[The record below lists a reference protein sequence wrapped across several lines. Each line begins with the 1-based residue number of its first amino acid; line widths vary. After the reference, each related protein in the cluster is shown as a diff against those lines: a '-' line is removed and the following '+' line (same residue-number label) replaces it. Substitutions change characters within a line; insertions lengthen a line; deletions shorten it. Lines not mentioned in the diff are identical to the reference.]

1 MILPSGIAGSMNSN
15 CCYGASFL
23 SVGSAFLCISFTLN
37 FLHPPEST
45 QPQRR
50 SLAAPGFNTQSL
62 SRNESLFFSGIR
74 TLIGPVWVTC
84 PTLGQ
89 SLCLRSEGSYWPI
102 WVTCP
107 PRARWWTCD
116 VTEPCPPDD
125 GGQFI
130 KVKHGGCHRDKGVKE
145 SRQTKPVVCW
155 KQHLYLPQQI
165 LR

>member
-1 MILPSGIAGSMNSN
+1 MNSN

-74 TLIGPVWVTC
+74 TLIGHSP
-84 PTLGQ
+84 LGHVPYLGPITVFKIRGLLLANL
-89 SLCLRSEGSYWPI
+89 SHMPALCE
-102 WVTCP
+102 
-107 PRARWWTCD
+107 
-116 VTEPCPPDD
+116 
-125 GGQFI
+125 
-130 KVKHGGCHRDKGVKE
+130 
-145 SRQTKPVVCW
+145 VVD
-155 KQHLYLPQQI
+155 L
-165 LR
+165 